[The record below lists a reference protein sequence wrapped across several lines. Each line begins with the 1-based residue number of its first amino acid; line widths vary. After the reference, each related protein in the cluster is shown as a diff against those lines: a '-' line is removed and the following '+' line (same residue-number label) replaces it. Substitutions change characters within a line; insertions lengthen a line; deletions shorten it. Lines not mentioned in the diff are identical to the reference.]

1 MRCVQV
7 LVDAGC
13 DVNAID
19 EYGKTS
25 LFYAAYYG
33 VRDGFG
39 LMEHAL
45 VRSHSS
51 LLVLQHVGS
60 VDILLRAGAVV
71 TANKLGFNSRGKAVP
86 PPLTTSIASLESQTT
101 SLSPGSDLDPLDL
114 DDPMDG
120 DGDGDLI
127 PSLSLPPPIVPLQIY
142 GHN

>member
-1 MRCVQV
+1 
-7 LVDAGC
+7 
-13 DVNAID
+13 
-19 EYGKTS
+19 
-25 LFYAAYYG
+25 
-33 VRDGFG
+33 
-39 LMEHAL
+39 MEHAL